1 MLMNNLMAFF
11 DIRIL
16 ELRLPNPGAGLKRMT
31 PSSLVGQIRESLSQ
45 GGQIDGSVSPSK
57 GGLGSSLKNIVGNN
71 HKTIER
77 VQNFE
82 EAFNKII
89 LATGITDIDELVKTF
104 IKNEDHNFSLFN
116 YVNEQNNEIEKLDEQ
131 IQALREEEKK
141 YASESGEDSQQHKQV
156 LKDLE
161 NKLQTTDSMA
171 EKYEIRCQDL
181 QRVIESLKRGI
192 QSIYEKFDVEESER
206 EARGEK
212 GFGEAVVTESNM
224 VHYLGLIEQR
234 ANLLLQNYAEV
245 KQIATVPAAK
255 PPGGF
260 VLSNIIESGS
270 KNDLTVEEAASN
282 ISSGMGIGT
291 HNMSLDLGA
300 ATSGTPK
307 KGGTPLGG
315 LSLVSVL
322 GTGPKVP
329 MGQDLIHVRQNHL
342 R

>member
-1 MLMNNLMAFF
+1 
-11 DIRIL
+11 
-16 ELRLPNPGAGLKRMT
+16 MT

-45 GGQIDGSVSPSK
+45 GGQIDGTLSPSK
-57 GGLGSSLKNIVGNN
+57 GGLGTSLKNVGGSN
-71 HKTIER
+71 HKAFER

-89 LATGITDIDELVKTF
+89 LATGITDIDQLVKTF

-116 YVNEQNNEIEKLDEQ
+116 YVNEQNNEIEKLNEQ
-131 IQALREEEKK
+131 IQALKEEEKK
-141 YASESGEDSQQHKQV
+141 YASESGDDPQQHKQL

-234 ANLLLQNYAEV
+234 ANLVLQNYAEI
-245 KQIATVPAAK
+245 KQIPAAPVIK
-255 PPGGF
+255 AAASGI
-260 VLSNIIESGS
+260 LSNGIEAGCKSE
-270 KNDLTVEEAASN
+270 LFLEEAAN
-282 ISSGMGIGT
+282 NASSSTGIGA
-291 HNMSLDLGA
+291 HNMSLNLAVA
-300 ATSGTPK
+300 ATGTPK
-307 KGGTPLGG
+307 KGGGPLGG

-329 MGQDLIHVRQNHL
+329 MGQDMIHVRLSFIIGLAALLHL
-342 R
+342 YHIDQHISYLPS